1 MRTYIDFPF
10 SQRIQLEYMNVTDEQ
25 VYNWNV
31 PVIEMTRES
40 FDNSLQHLM
49 TGKNSDII
57 SSFWII
63 LNS

>member
-1 MRTYIDFPF
+1 
-10 SQRIQLEYMNVTDEQ
+10 MNVTDEQ

-49 TGKNSDII
+49 TGKTSDII